1 VFPTL
6 NDDGRSAI
14 DIKLQKQNS
23 MLATHDVQDENGRTW
38 PANLLSV
45 LIRQDTLLM
54 LCVMAVAVFSEL
66 PFFYAAGGQLPQ
78 AHDFTVHWMRA
89 VQFDETLK
97 SGIWYPRWL
106 GGMNYGYGA
115 ATSLFYA
122 PFVYYATSAAH
133 ALLGGWSRAFEA
145 VALLTAAGSGLT
157 FFIFARDFLGARASV
172 AAGLMYVLLPYR
184 LIDLYHRAAFPE
196 LIAFVWMPLVLYAIN
211 RAMTRSSARNIIGG
225 AVAYCLLIVTHP
237 PVAYLFSI
245 ALAVFAI
252 TTSLVERRWRMISTA
267 SGVVALGAGLSAFYW
282 IPATL
287 EVGLVKQNVTRFFKD
302 KKGYI
307 NDLAATT
314 GFERLLAASAIL
326 TLLLFLLF
334 LAQSKSEGRSRAR
347 QHRTGWMIVGFLG
360 FVMMTPA
367 AAPIEHFL
375 PGISGIAFAW
385 RWQAIEVL
393 AVAILAG
400 ISIEALMRS
409 HRRQSIAVLSS
420 VSIAV
425 FAFGI
430 IGCAMASN
438 LKVRFIP
445 PADQI
450 EEDFMPVDSPGV
462 EQLTKGI
469 SATITPPEANGSV
482 RLIQW
487 QPQSRI
493 FKVSNSTDAVLEV
506 PTFMFPGWTAMID
519 GQKAS
524 PRAEFQRKTIIVD
537 LPPGEH
543 IVALDFS
550 NTTTRTVAKWVS
562 IAALILC
569 AIVFIGSFFRKS
581 SQPALR
587 FS

>member
-1 VFPTL
+1 
-6 NDDGRSAI
+6 
-14 DIKLQKQNS
+14 
-23 MLATHDVQDENGRTW
+23 
-38 PANLLSV
+38 
-45 LIRQDTLLM
+45 M
-54 LCVMAVAVFSEL
+54 LCVMAVAVFAEL

-78 AHDFTVHWMRA
+78 AHDLTVHWMRA
-89 VQFDETLK
+89 VQFDETLR
-97 SGIWYPRWL
+97 SGVWYPRWL

-115 ATSLFYA
+115 ATTLFYA

-133 ALLGGWSRAFEA
+133 ALFGGWSAAFEA
-145 VALLTAAGSGLT
+145 VALLAAAGSGLT
-157 FFIFARDFLGARASV
+157 FFLFARDFLSSRASV
-172 AAGLMYVLLPYR
+172 AAGLIYVLLPYR

-196 LIAFVWMPLVLYAIN
+196 LIAFVWMPLVLFAIN
-211 RAMTRSSARNIIGG
+211 RAITRSSARNIIGG

-237 PVAYLFSI
+237 PVAYLFSM
-245 ALAVFAI
+245 ALAVFVI
-252 TTSLVERRWRMISTA
+252 TTSVVERRWRMILTA
-267 SGVVALGAGLSAFYW
+267 SSVITLGAGLSAFYW
-282 IPATL
+282 LPATL
-287 EVGLVKQNVTRFFKD
+287 EVGLVKQNVTQFFKD

-307 NDLAATT
+307 TDLAAST

-326 TLLLFLLF
+326 TLLLFWLF
-334 LAQSKSEGRSRAR
+334 LIRSKSEEKSQAG
-347 QHRTGWMIVGFLG
+347 QHRAGWMIVGFLA
-360 FVMMTPA
+360 FVMMTPVA
-367 AAPIEHFL
+367 VPIEHVL

-409 HRRQSIAVLSS
+409 HRGQRIAVLSS

-445 PADQI
+445 PADEI
-450 EEDFMPVDSPGV
+450 EEDFTPLDSPSV

-469 SATITPPEANGSV
+469 SAKITPPEANGSV

-493 FKVSNSTDAVLEV
+493 FEVSNSTDAVLEV

-519 GQKAS
+519 GQRAS
-524 PRAEFQRKTIIVD
+524 PRAESLRKTIIVD
-537 LPPGEH
+537 LLPGEH
-543 IVALDFS
+543 TVTLDFS
-550 NTTTRTVAKWVS
+550 NTTTRTVAEWVS
-562 IAALILC
+562 ITALILC
-569 AIVFIGSFFRKS
+569 AIVFTRSFFRKN
-581 SQPALR
+581 SQRTPR